1 MSKTWTFRS
10 GDWNCICDV
19 CGKKMKASKARH
31 RWDGFLVCDADF
43 EHRHSQDFIRV
54 RPDNL
59 TVPFQRP
66 KETPTFVD
74 VTYSDLGATLCTP
87 QAASGMADIC
97 EANCA
102 RAGIA
107 LNGYIF

>member
-1 MSKTWTFRS
+1 MSRGWSYDTPNWYVT
-10 GDWNCICDV
+10 CDV